1 MHPKSTV
8 LGIVAAAVAAFL
20 GGCSADY
27 EAGEETSRQSEAL
40 QDDDNGNHWG
50 NSDFYLVSPAFE
62 DGAELPDAH
71 TCEGKPFGEGASPN
85 LQWSKGPK
93 GTKTY
98 ALAFIDVTLLSTPQ
112 FAYHWA
118 AWNIPHSVHEIPE
131 GMQAGQFP
139 DALKGGE
146 QRRAGPPGTVPSYF
160 GPCPS
165 WRTLCEGAP
174 RATDSYAFRLYAF
187 EDKELTPPAGA
198 TMQQLVDYLELNAEA
213 MVELTATSDAVP
225 SSFERVCPD
234 AG

>member
-1 MHPKSTV
+1 MNPKITV
-8 LGIVAAAVAAFL
+8 VGILAAAVAATL
-20 GGCSADY
+20 GGCSAEY
-27 EAGEETSRQSEAL
+27 EAGEDAGLNSEAL
-40 QDDDNGNHWG
+40 IEGGNHWG
-50 NSDFYLVSPAFE
+50 NSDFYLASPGFE

-85 LQWSKGPK
+85 LVWSKGPK

-131 GMQAGQFP
+131 GMEAGQFP
-139 DALKGGE
+139 EALKGGE

-165 WRTLCEGAP
+165 WRSLCFGEP
-174 RATDSYAFRLYAF
+174 RSTDSYEFRLYAF
-187 EDKELTPPAGA
+187 EEKELTPPAGA
-198 TMQQLVDYLELNAEA
+198 TMPQLVQYLEDNAEA
-213 MVELTATSDAVP
+213 MVVLSATSDAAP
-225 SSFERVCPD
+225 SSFERVCP
-234 AG
+234 GVGG